1 MRTIIAFIICM
12 IFFSCNNKKTD
23 NPVVV
28 IKTAFGDIEIELYPK
43 QAPKTVAA
51 FLTNVEKGLYKN
63 TNFYRVLKNDDLDM
77 QSNYGVIQGG
87 IWPAKSGAQI
97 ENESTKQTGLLNISG
112 TISMARTTGEKATTE
127 FFICIGEQQLF
138 NEGGENPADK
148 LGFAA
153 FGQVIKGMAVV
164 RQIQNQKNRGD
175 MFLNKIVI
183 DNIEKQ

>member
-1 MRTIIAFIICM
+1 MRTIIAFLICT
-12 IFFSCNNKKTD
+12 IFFSCSNKKTD

-43 QAPKTVAA
+43 QAPKTVAS
-51 FLTNVEKGLYKN
+51 FLANVEKGLYKN

-87 IWPAKSGAQI
+87 IWPVKKEETI
-97 ENESTKQTGLLNISG
+97 EIETTKQTGLTHVSG
-112 TISMARTTGEKATTE
+112 TISMARATGEKATTE

-138 NEGGENPADK
+138 NEGGENPVDK
-148 LGFAA
+148 QGFAA
-153 FGQVIKGMAVV
+153 FGQVIKGMSVV
-164 RQIQNQKNRGD
+164 RQIQNQKNNGD